1 MRLTEAKTIEFNAE
15 TDTPDEMRAAIL
27 EWIDEKPSVTGA
39 FLERAFCLPT
49 GAEIKRGIYGLDMP
63 PVGSDA
69 YFERIGEKAT
79 ERIKAFCDGFGVEMV
94 ALPSGDFGFM
104 RAAALAPEVIT
115 GERALSPLEKIMR
128 QAAETVGL
136 SLPVEYFDEA
146 RRLLADA
153 ERFAHAPGDP
163 KTEDKALLENF
174 WSGVE
179 MEVRTQKFAVVKSDL
194 LRGLHFNATGEELL
208 AFSALS
214 EISKKRGFSV
224 VLRRRENKLTFRRF
238 VKLDDSGNVD
248 RASGEARCSACSQI
262 LYDHPESEDAASVRI
277 DCDGRGWHI

>member
-153 ERFAHAPGDP
+153 
-163 KTEDKALLENF
+163 
-174 WSGVE
+174 
-179 MEVRTQKFAVVKSDL
+179 
-194 LRGLHFNATGEELL
+194 
-208 AFSALS
+208 
-214 EISKKRGFSV
+214 